1 MDIFCWN
8 VRGIND
14 PVKRRGFRK
23 WIRKYNPIFGCL
35 VESHVQQPNSVPV
48 VNILPNWSF
57 DDNYDFSDLGKIWV
71 VWKPSV
77 QVKIIAKTLQMI
89 TCSVKLPFQTSEF
102 VVSFIYP
109 SNCRRERRLLWSE
122 LESTYCLPQLCS
134 LPWIV
139 MGDFNEIISPSE
151 HSSADHSTST
161 RGMCDFRER
170 LQQCS
175 LSDLQYSGNTFTWS
189 NSSVSK
195 KLDRVVYNE
204 EWLESF
210 PESIAV
216 FGKPGISDHSPCCTF
231 LDQFKPPQKRPFQ
244 EMKPFIRAFNK
255 ENYSEI
261 KKPVQEAFD
270 HLTDCQQVSLSAP
283 SSLVADAERSSHA
296 RWYGLAKAEDKFLRQ
311 RSRVQ
316 WSVDG
321 DEGTAFFHRANR
333 ARQSQNHIHFLL
345 GDDGRVIDS
354 LEGVKS
360 HAVNNFQNLLG
371 GANASTTSTPDDIA
385 SIMQVRCSAEAITS
399 LAAPFTVL
407 DIEKAFLSLPKN
419 KSPGPDGYPAELF
432 TGNWKVV
439 GRNLIAAVKEFL
451 STGELLQQWN
461 ATLLILVPKKT
472 NANKITEFRPIAC
485 CNTVYKVASK
495 LLANR
500 LKDHLP
506 TLISSSQ
513 SAFVP
518 GRLLVDLQNA
528 FDTLDWNFVLYTL
541 EALEFPLVFS
551 QQLKRKFQDGSI
563 GFHPNT
569 SSLQVTHL
577 SFADDLMIFTDGTPN
592 SVKCIADTME
602 DFAL

>member
-1 MDIFCWN
+1 
-8 VRGIND
+8 
-14 PVKRRGFRK
+14 
-23 WIRKYNPIFGCL
+23 
-35 VESHVQQPNSVPV
+35 
-48 VNILPNWSF
+48 
-57 DDNYDFSDLGKIWV
+57 
-71 VWKPSV
+71 
-77 QVKIIAKTLQMI
+77 
-89 TCSVKLPFQTSEF
+89 
-102 VVSFIYP
+102 
-109 SNCRRERRLLWSE
+109 
-122 LESTYCLPQLCS
+122 
-134 LPWIV
+134 

-161 RGMCDFRER
+161 RGMCDFREC

-195 KLDRVVYNE
+195 KLDRVLYNE

-231 LDQFKPPQKRPFQ
+231 LDQFKPPQKRPFRFFAHLNSHPDFQ
-244 EMKPFIRAFNK
+244 ELVRYVWNSLPFLGSKQLKEMKPFIRAFNK

-261 KKPVQEAFD
+261 EKPVQEAFD

-283 SSLVADAERSSHA
+283 SSLVADAERSAHA

-354 LEGVKS
+354 LEGIKS

-371 GANASTTSTPDDIA
+371 GANASTTCTPDDIA

-399 LAAPFTVL
+399 LAAPFTDL
-407 DIEKAFLSLPKN
+407 DNEKAFLSLPKN
-419 KSPGPDGYPAELF
+419 KSPGPDGYPAEFF

-439 GRNLIAAVKEFL
+439 GRDLIAAVKEFL

-485 CNTVYKVASK
+485 CNKVYKVALK

-518 GRLLVDLQNA
+518 GRLLV
-528 FDTLDWNFVLYTL
+528 
-541 EALEFPLVFS
+541 
-551 QQLKRKFQDGSI
+551 
-563 GFHPNT
+563 
-569 SSLQVTHL
+569 
-577 SFADDLMIFTDGTPN
+577 
-592 SVKCIADTME
+592 
-602 DFAL
+602 